1 MLNIPNNLLENI
13 FFFKTRRNLH
23 YNMRPKGPDAVIRG
37 TKTPKNKVQDWIL
50 TWGAAAKVDGQTIQA
65 SLYTW
70 VPLEKIRE
78 CRFWS

>member
-37 TKTPKNKVQDWIL
+37 TKTPKNKVQD
-50 TWGAAAKVDGQTIQA
+50 
-65 SLYTW
+65 
-70 VPLEKIRE
+70 
-78 CRFWS
+78 